1 MASHGTPETARA
13 EQLAHKGLQLVPKSV
28 KSPNQNHSESTDKFI
43 SAMFDFSPTEK
54 VRRSPWQTALSVA
67 VHVVLIGAAIIAPI
81 YFANDALDLKG
92 TTTTM
97 LVAPPAPAP
106 PPPAAIEKVV
116 KPTLVQTAKVN
127 PFVMPRVIPKAI
139 PTTKDESQAA
149 PPPDEFA
156 GVPGGVEGGVSGGVL
171 GGVLGGSGTGPAAPA
186 APKPPAMLRVGGDVK
201 PPRLIARVEPTYP
214 PIAKTAHVEGM
225 VDIEAVI
232 DPQGNVVRAHA
243 VSGPGLLIPAA
254 LAAVD
259 QWKYAPT
266 YLNGQPVSIAMQVQ
280 VEFSLSSKSSGF

>member
-1 MASHGTPETARA
+1 MARHGTPQLVNKQE
-13 EQLAHKGLQLVPKSV
+13 LAHEGPQLVANISQNRSV
-28 KSPNQNHSESTDKFI
+28 PADKFI

-54 VRRSPWQTALSVA
+54 RRRSPWQAALSVI
-67 VHVVLIGAAIIAPI
+67 VHVVLIGGAIIAPI

-92 TTTTM
+92 MTTTM
-97 LVAPPAPAP
+97 LIAPPPPAPP
-106 PPPAAIEKVV
+106 PPPAAIQHAV
-116 KPTLVQTAKVN
+116 KTPVQTAKVN
-127 PFVMPRVIPKAI
+127 PFVIPKVIPKAI
-139 PTTKDESQAA
+139 PTTKNEPQQAA

-156 GVPGGVEGGVSGGVL
+156 GVPGGVEGGVAGGVL
-171 GGVLGGSGTGPAAPA
+171 GGVLGGSGTGPAEPA
-186 APKPPAMLRVGGDVK
+186 APKPPAIVRVGGNVK
-201 PPRLIARVEPTYP
+201 PPQLLARVEPGYP
-214 PIAKTAHVEGM
+214 PIAKSAHVEGT

-280 VEFSLSSKSSGF
+280 VEFSLGGAKSGF